1 MKSLKLKNMIK
12 KIYIAGHNG
21 MVGSAIYRKLLKKKK
36 YKLITAS
43 KKQLNLLNQKDTFSF
58 LKKNK
63 PDLVIDAAAKV
74 GGIHANNSYRTEF
87 LYNNL
92 QIQNNLIYSSH
103 ELEIKNFIFL
113 GSSCIYPKFSK
124 QPIKEKYL
132 LSSHL
137 ENSNEPYAISKI
149 AGLKLCESIQSQ
161 YKRNYFSLMPSNLYG
176 TNDNYE
182 DLNAHVIPALIKK
195 IHSAKITNSPNVEV
209 WGTGRPKR
217 EFMHVDDLADACL
230 FLINKKI
237 KFSYINIGSSEEIS
251 IKNLVKLLCDIIGYR
266 GKIKYNK
273 KFPDGTPRKKLD
285 ISIIKKLGWS
295 NTIKL
300 SEGLDRTYK
309 EYKKKIGRNI
319 NF

>member
-43 KKQLNLLNQKDTFSF
+43 KKKLNLLNQKDTFNF
-58 LKKNK
+58 LKKNR
-63 PDLVIDAAAKV
+63 PDLVINAAAKV

-103 ELEIKNFIFL
+103 DLAIDNFIFL
-113 GSSCIYPKFSK
+113 GSSCIYPKFSR

-149 AGLKLCESIQSQ
+149 AGLKLCESIQRQ

-195 IHSAKITNSPNVEV
+195 IHSAKIKNLPNVEV
-209 WGTGRPKR
+209 WGTGKPKR

-251 IKNLVKLLCDIIGYR
+251 IKNLVKLLCDIIGYK

-273 KFPDGTPRKKLD
+273 TFPDGTPRKKLD
-285 ISIIKKLGWS
+285 ISRIKKLGWS

>member
-36 YKLITAS
+36 YKLITSS
-43 KKQLNLLNQKDTFSF
+43 KKKLNLLNQKDTFNF

-63 PDLVIDAAAKV
+63 PDLVINAAAKV

-103 ELEIKNFIFL
+103 ELEIDNFIFL

-137 ENSNEPYAISKI
+137 EKSNEPYAISKI

-195 IHSAKITNSPNVEV
+195 IHSAKITNSPYVEV
-209 WGTGRPKR
+209 WGTGKPKR

-251 IKNLVKLLCDIIGYR
+251 IKNLVKLLCDIIGYK

-273 KFPDGTPRKKLD
+273 TFPDGTPRKKLD
-285 ISIIKKLGWS
+285 ISRIKKLGWS

>member
-21 MVGSAIYRKLLKKKK
+21 MVGSAIYRKLIKKKK
-36 YKLITAS
+36 YKIITAS
-43 KKQLNLLNQKDTFSF
+43 KKKLNLLNQKDTFNF
-58 LKKNK
+58 LNKNK
-63 PDLVIDAAAKV
+63 PDLVINAAAKV
-74 GGIHANNSYRTEF
+74 GGIYANNSYKTEF

-103 ELEIKNFIFL
+103 ELEIDNFIFL

-132 LSSHL
+132 LSSYL

-182 DLNAHVIPALIKK
+182 DLNAHVIPALINK
-195 IHSAKITNSPNVEV
+195 IHFAKITNSPNVEV
-209 WGTGRPKR
+209 WGTGKPKR

-251 IKNLVKLLCDIIGYR
+251 IKNLVKLLCKIIGYR

-285 ISIIKKLGWS
+285 ISKIKKLGWS
-295 NTIKL
+295 NNIKL
-300 SEGLDRTYK
+300 SEGLERTYK